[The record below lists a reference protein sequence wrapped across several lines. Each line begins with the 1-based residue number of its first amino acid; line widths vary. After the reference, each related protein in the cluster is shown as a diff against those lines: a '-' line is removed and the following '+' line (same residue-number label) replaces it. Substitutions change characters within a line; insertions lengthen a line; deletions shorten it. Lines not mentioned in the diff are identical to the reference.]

1 MFNKKRGVLIL
12 LMLVVGVFAISCV
25 SAADNATDTIA
36 TEDADGEILETVDNE
51 DVLSSENNEIV
62 SKDSSEDV
70 LSGVSVYSYQYSVQI
85 QNGNEISSTKGGK
98 FYYYL
103 KPYTMPSTDNYNF
116 KFEVYDP
123 NGKVYETGYI
133 KSDAGTTPEGY
144 KYITLGKNILKPGL
158 YLVSARNYA
167 DGNIMSTNILKVS
180 GTAKITANDFTG
192 VYNTGTMTARATDS
206 KGNPLTSM
214 SIRVDF
220 TKAGSTITK
229 YYDTDA
235 NGYVSFT
242 PPVGG
247 GTWSVKFSSGLP
259 HVTAAEVIKTAV
271 ITKAPVSIKAY
282 KVVEYKGFKTTL
294 KAKVTSNGKKVNEG
308 TVTFKINGKT
318 YKAAVKN
325 GWATKK
331 VKLSKTKTYKYTAK
345 YNGNTNIKASKK
357 VKAKAILKKRLK
369 TKIVMK
375 KQYKVYSNVLSK
387 IITIKVKTASG
398 KKVKDGKIKVR
409 CNGVTTYG
417 AVKNGKIKLSLSGLG
432 MKHFKSMKG
441 NTETYKKSITKVA
454 KLKYIP
460 TSHKYKASSKK
471 SKVVSRFKCPACGKT
486 STHKHYAVGYFYTH
500 VQIIRVV

>member
-1 MFNKKRGVLIL
+1 MFNKKIGLLIVLL
-12 LMLVVGVFAISCV
+12 LVLGFFTIACA

-36 TEDADGEILETVDNE
+36 TDDADDGEEILKTTDDEEV
-51 DVLSSENNEIV
+51 I
-62 SKDSSEDV
+62 SKDSSDEV
-70 LSGVSVYSYQYSVQI
+70 LSGVMVYSHQYSVQI
-85 QNGNEISSTKGGK
+85 QDNNQISSTSGGK

-116 KFEVYDP
+116 KFEMYDP

-133 KSDAGTTPEGY
+133 QSDAGTTAEGY

-158 YLVSARNYA
+158 YLVQARNKA
-167 DGNIMSTNILKVS
+167 DGNIMSTNTLKVS
-180 GTAKITANDFTG
+180 GTAKITANDFNG

-214 SIRVDF
+214 SIRADF
-220 TKAGSTITK
+220 TKAGTTVTK
-229 YYDTDA
+229 YYDTNA

-242 PPVGG
+242 LPVSA
-247 GTWSVKFSSGLP
+247 GTWSVRFSSGLP
-259 HVTAAEVIKTAV
+259 HVTAAAVTKTAV
-271 ITKAPVSIKAY
+271 IAKAPVSIKAY

-294 KAKVTSNGKKVNEG
+294 KAKVTSNSKKVNEG

-345 YNGNTNIKASKK
+345 YNGNVNIKASKK
-357 VKAKAILKKRLK
+357 VNAKAVLKKRLK

-387 IITIKVKTASG
+387 IITIKIKTAGG
-398 KKVKDGKIKVR
+398 KKVKDGRIKVR
-409 CNGVTTYG
+409 SNGVTTYG
-417 AVKNGKIKLSLSGLG
+417 NVKNGKVKLSLNGLG

-460 TSHKYKASSKK
+460 TSHKYKSSSKK
-471 SKVVSRFKCPACGKT
+471 VKVTSRFKCPACGKT
-486 STHKHYAVGYFYTH
+486 TTHRHYAVGYYYTH

>member
-12 LMLVVGVFAISCV
+12 LMLIVSVFAISCV

-36 TEDADGEILETVDNE
+36 TDDADEEILEVSDKE
-51 DVLSSENNEIV
+51 DVLSTEDSEIV
-62 SKDSSEDV
+62 SKDSSDDV
-70 LSGVSVYSYQYSVQI
+70 LSGIMVYSYQYSVQI
-85 QNGNEISSTKGGK
+85 QDGNQISSTNGGK
-98 FYYYL
+98 LSVYI
-103 KPYTMPSTDNYNF
+103 KPYTMSSFDNYNF
-116 KFEVYDP
+116 RFEVYDP
-123 NGKVYETGYI
+123 NGKVYETNYY
-133 KSDAGTTPEGY
+133 KSDAGTMKEGIV
-144 KYITLGKNILKPGL
+144 KFQLGKNILKPGL

-259 HVTAAEVIKTAV
+259 HVTAAEVVKTAV

-345 YNGNTNIKASKK
+345 YNGNANIKASKK

-486 STHKHYAVGYFYTH
+486 TTHKHYAVGYFYTH